1 MTVTS
6 TAPAAPA
13 VTVPPANGFA
23 TLGLDPRL
31 TDALAAAGYS
41 EPTPIQREA
50 IPPLVDGKDLIG
62 LAATGTGKTAAFALP
77 LLHRLIDRP
86 AANKGRV
93 AVMIIA
99 PTRELAVQ
107 VATAV
112 SSYGKPL
119 GVRVV
124 PVYGGAGFS
133 DQSRAIRRGADIV
146 VGTPGRIL
154 DHIRRGTLDLAGVM
168 AVVLDEADEMLDM
181 GFAEDMDA
189 ILSATPATRQTMLFS
204 ATMPPR
210 IEAMAAKHLTNPTR
224 IRVAAAVVAAGDAPK
239 VRQAAYFIGRDHKV
253 AALTRVL
260 EFEDPT
266 AAIVFCRT
274 RTEADA
280 ISDELAARGHRPDSL
295 HGGFSQEHRDRV
307 MKKFR
312 EGTTPLLIATD
323 VAARGLDIGHLSHV
337 VNFGVP
343 LSPETY
349 VHRIGRVGRAGR
361 EGVAITVAEP
371 REQRLLRMCEH
382 AAGRK
387 IDTCK
392 LPTTADLLGR
402 RLQRTRDGVR
412 ELLLAGGLE
421 QFKAMIAPL
430 NAEYS
435 PEDVAAAAVALAVRA
450 AGETNKDE
458 PEIPVPEMMRPRDAR
473 PPRPGFGNDR
483 GFGRAGGPLMG
494 GNTRPTPMI
503 RVFIGVGRTN
513 GIGRRD
519 ILDALGNETGLGSRD
534 IGTIDVAERFC
545 VVEVP
550 GEAADHVIEV
560 MQEVRFC
567 GRKTIVR
574 LDRAAAVRS

>member
-1 MTVTS
+1 MLT
-6 TAPAAPA
+6 PATP
-13 VTVPPANGFA
+13 TTGFA
-23 TLGLDPRL
+23 ALGLDPRL
-31 TDALAAAGYS
+31 VDALTTAGYS

-50 IPPLVDGKDLIG
+50 IPPLAAGKDLIG

-77 LLHRLIDRP
+77 LLHRLASRD
-86 AANKGRV
+86 AAIKGKV
-93 AVMIIA
+93 AVLILA

-133 DQSRAIRRGADIV
+133 DQARAVRRGADIV

-154 DHIRRGTLDLAGVM
+154 DHIRRGTLDLSGVS

-189 ILSATPATRQTMLFS
+189 ILSATPKTRQTMLFS

-210 IEAMAAKHLTNPTR
+210 IETIAAKHLSNPVR
-224 IRVAAAVVAAGDAPK
+224 VRVAAAPVPAGDAPK
-239 VRQAAYFIGRDHKV
+239 VRQAVYYVNRDHKV
-253 AALTRVL
+253 AALARVL
-260 EFEDPT
+260 EFEGPT

-343 LSPETY
+343 MQAEVY

-361 EGVAITVAEP
+361 VGVAITVAEP
-371 REQRLLRMCEH
+371 REQRGLRMCEQ

-387 IDTCK
+387 IDVCK
-392 LPTTADLLGR
+392 LPTAADLR
-402 RLQRTRDGVR
+402 TRHLQRTRDGVR
-412 ELLLAGGLE
+412 ELLAAGELGE
-421 QFKAMIAPL
+421 FRDVIAPL
-430 NAEYS
+430 MAEFS
-435 PEDVAAAAVALAVRA
+435 PEDVAAAAVALALRA
-450 AGETNKDE
+450 TGSTEDE
-458 PEIPVPEMMRPRDAR
+458 PDIPQPEMAR
-473 PPRPGFGNDR
+473 PVRTAGPTREPRIPFRGRRPG
-483 GFGRAGGPLMG
+483 AASPGGTM
-494 GNTRPTPMI
+494 T
-503 RVFIGVGRTN
+503 RVFVGAGRRDGVGR
-513 GIGRRD
+513 RD
-519 ILDALGNETGLGSRD
+519 MLDALGQEVGLTPRD
-534 IGTIDVAERFC
+534 IGTIEVTDRFC

-550 GEAADHVIEV
+550 GEVADHVIDSLQGARFGNRKV
-560 MQEVRFC
+560 VVR
-567 GRKTIVR
+567 R
-574 LDRAAAVRS
+574 DRAEVVRN